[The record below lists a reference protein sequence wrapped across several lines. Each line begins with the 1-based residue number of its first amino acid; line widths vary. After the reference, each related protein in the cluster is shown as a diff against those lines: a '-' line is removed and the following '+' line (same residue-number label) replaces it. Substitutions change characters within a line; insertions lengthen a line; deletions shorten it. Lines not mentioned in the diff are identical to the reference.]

1 MTTITRVTQSMLT
14 DRSLDRLNGSLSR
27 LAEIQEHLSTG
38 RVLNRASDDPADA
51 ATAMRLRAAIGAQQ
65 QYARNAEDGTG
76 WLDTLDS
83 TLGASN
89 DLVRRA
95 RELGL
100 QAMNG
105 AAGPQSREALATEV
119 DQLRA
124 ALVGVANTTYVDR
137 PVLGGTTAGS
147 AAFAEAGGVV
157 TFAGDSRP
165 VERTVAEGVVVDV
178 AVPGPTAFGA
188 DGDNVFDHLTALSAA
203 LRSGDTAGIRTG
215 IDALQAD
222 GDRLVVARADVGAR
236 AARVER
242 AAATAADTELS
253 LTSSLA
259 EIENADLPRT
269 MVDLKMQEVAYQAAL
284 AATARVLQPSLVDFL
299 R

>member
-27 LAEIQEHLSTG
+27 LAELQEHLSTG

-51 ATAMRLRAAIGAQQ
+51 ARAMRLRAAIGAQQ
-65 QYARNAEDGTG
+65 QYVRNAEDGTG

-95 RELGL
+95 RELGVQGL
-100 QAMNG
+100 SG
-105 AAGPQSREALATEV
+105 AAGQQAREALASEV

-137 PVLGGTTAGS
+137 PVLGGTTAGPV
-147 AAFAEAGGVV
+147 AFTEAGGVV

-165 VERTVAEGVVVDV
+165 VDRTVAEGIVVDV
-178 AVPGPTAFGA
+178 SLPGPTGFGP
-188 DGDNVFDHLTALSAA
+188 DGDNVFDHLSALSAA
-203 LRSGDTAGIRTG
+203 LRSGDTPGIRAGIA
-215 IDALQAD
+215 ALQAD
-222 GDRLVVARADVGAR
+222 GDRLVVARTDVGAR

-242 AAATAADTELS
+242 AATTAADTELS

>member
-1 MTTITRVTQSMLT
+1 MTTINRVTQSMLT
-14 DRSLDRLNGSLSR
+14 DRSLDRLQGSLSR

-38 RVLNRASDDPADA
+38 RVLNRASDNPGDA
-51 ATAMRLRAAIGAQQ
+51 ATAMRLRASIGAQQ
-65 QYARNAEDGTG
+65 QYARNAADGTG

-95 RELGL
+95 RELGI
-100 QAMNG
+100 QAVSG
-105 AAGPQSREALATEV
+105 AAGPQSREALAVEI
-119 DQLRA
+119 DQLRS
-124 ALVGVANTTYVDR
+124 ALLGVANTTYVDR

-147 AAFAEAGGVV
+147 AAFTEAGGAV
-157 TFAGDSRP
+157 TFAGDAHP
-165 VERTVAEGVVVDV
+165 VHRTVADGVVVDV
-178 AVPGPTAFGA
+178 SLPGPAAFGA

-203 LRSGDTAGIRTG
+203 LRSGDETGIRAG
-215 IDALQAD
+215 VAALEDD
-222 GDRLVVARADVGAR
+222 GNRLVVARADVGAR

-242 AAATAADTELS
+242 ASTAAVDAELS
-253 LTSSLA
+253 LTSALA

-284 AATARVLQPSLVDFL
+284 AATARVLQPSLMDFL

>member
-1 MTTITRVTQSMLT
+1 MAISRVTQSMLT
-14 DRSLDRLNGSLSR
+14 DRSLTRLQGSLSR

-38 RVLNRASDDPADA
+38 RVLNRASDNPADA
-51 ATAMRLRAAIGAQQ
+51 ATAMRLRASIGAQQ

-76 WLDTLDS
+76 WLDTLD
-83 TLGASN
+83 TVLGSAG
-89 DLVRRA
+89 DTVRRA

-100 QAMNG
+100 QAVSG
-105 AAGPQSREALATEV
+105 AAGPEAREALAVEV

-124 ALVGVANTTYVDR
+124 ALLGTANTTYLDR
-137 PVLGGTTAGS
+137 PVLGGTTAGPV
-147 AAFAEAGGVV
+147 AFAESAGVV
-157 TFAGDSRP
+157 GFAGDANP
-165 VERTVAEGVVVDV
+165 VHRTVADGVVVDV
-178 AVPGPTAFGA
+178 SLPGTTAFGA

-203 LRSGDTAGIRTG
+203 LRSGDLAAVRTG
-215 IDALQAD
+215 AEALAD
-222 GDRLVVARADVGAR
+222 DGARLVTARADVGAR
-236 AARVER
+236 AQRVEQ
-242 AAATAADTELS
+242 AATRAGDLELS

-269 MVDLKMQEVAYQAAL
+269 MVELQMQEVAYQASL

>member
-38 RVLNRASDDPADA
+38 RVLNRASDNPADA

-65 QYARNAEDGTG
+65 QYVRNAEDGTG

-83 TLGASN
+83 TLGTSN
-89 DLVRRA
+89 DLIRRA

-100 QAMNG
+100 QGVSG
-105 AAGPQSREALATEV
+105 AAGQQSREALATEI

-147 AAFAEAGGVV
+147 VAFSESGGAV
-157 TFAGDSRP
+157 TFTGDSHR
-165 VERTVAEGVVVDV
+165 VDRTVAEGVVVDV
-178 AVPGPTAFGA
+178 STPGPTAFGP
-188 DGDNVFDHLTALSAA
+188 DGDNVFDHLSALSAA
-203 LRSGDTAGIRTG
+203 LRSGDTTGIRAG

-222 GDRLVVARADVGAR
+222 GERLVVARTDVGAR

-242 AAATAADTELS
+242 AATTAADTELS

>member
-38 RVLNRASDDPADA
+38 RVLNRASDNPGDA

-65 QYARNAEDGTG
+65 QYVRNAEDGTG

-100 QAMNG
+100 QAING
-105 AAGPQSREALATEV
+105 AAGQQSREALAAEV

-147 AAFAEAGGVV
+147 AAFTELGGVV
-157 TFAGDSRP
+157 TFAGDSHP
-165 VERTVAEGVVVDV
+165 VGRTVAEGVVVDV
-178 AVPGPTAFGA
+178 SLPGPTAFGP
-188 DGDNVFDHLTALSAA
+188 DGDNVFDHLSALSAA
-203 LRSGDTAGIRTG
+203 LRSGDTAGIRAG
-215 IDALQAD
+215 VDALQTD
-222 GDRLVVARADVGAR
+222 GERLVVARTDVGAR

-242 AAATAADTELS
+242 AATTAADAELS

>member
-1 MTTITRVTQSMLT
+1 MTTINRVTQSMLT
-14 DRSLDRLNGSLSR
+14 DRSLDRLQGSLSR

-38 RVLNRASDDPADA
+38 RVLNRASDNPGDA

-65 QYARNAEDGTG
+65 QYARNAADGTG

-95 RELGL
+95 RELGI
-100 QAMNG
+100 QAVSG
-105 AAGPQSREALATEV
+105 AAGPQSREALALEI
-119 DQLRA
+119 DQLRS
-124 ALVGVANTTYVDR
+124 ALLGVANTTYVDR

-147 AAFAEAGGVV
+147 VAFAEAGGAVAF
-157 TFAGDSRP
+157 TGDAHP
-165 VERTVAEGVVVDV
+165 VHRTVAEGVVVDV
-178 AVPGPTAFGA
+178 SLPGPTAFGA
-188 DGDNVFDHLTALSAA
+188 DGDNVFDHLTALAAA
-203 LRSGDTAGIRTG
+203 LRSGDETGIRAG
-215 IDALQAD
+215 VAALEDD
-222 GDRLVVARADVGAR
+222 GHRLVVARADVGAR

-242 AAATAADTELS
+242 AATAAADAELS

-284 AATARVLQPSLVDFL
+284 AATARVLQPSLIDFL

>member
-27 LAEIQEHLSTG
+27 LAELQEHLSTG

-105 AAGPQSREALATEV
+105 AAGQQSREALATEV

-147 AAFAEAGGVV
+147 VAFAESGGVV

-178 AVPGPTAFGA
+178 AVPGPTAFGP
-188 DGDNVFDHLTALSAA
+188 DGDSVFDHLTALSAA

-215 IDALQAD
+215 IDALQSD
-222 GDRLVVARADVGAR
+222 GERLVVARADVGAR

-242 AAATAADTELS
+242 AATTAADTELT